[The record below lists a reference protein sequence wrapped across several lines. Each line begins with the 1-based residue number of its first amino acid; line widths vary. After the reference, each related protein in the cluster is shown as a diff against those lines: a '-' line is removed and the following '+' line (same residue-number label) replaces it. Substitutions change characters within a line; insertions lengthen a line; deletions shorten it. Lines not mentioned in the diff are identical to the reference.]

1 MSAFQGSKMNPSKF
15 HKSQLKFYAI
25 LIPLAFFMALPI
37 VFIIFHA
44 FKPIDEL
51 FAYPPRFFVE
61 KPTLQNFAD
70 LFAQSNATGVPMSR
84 YLFNSILITVIVVF
98 LTVLISTMAGYA
110 LSKKDFRMKKM
121 IFEINTLALM
131 FVPAA
136 VAIPRYLLIE
146 NLGLINLFIVHILPL
161 LSMPI
166 GLFLVKQFI
175 DQIPNELLEAARLDG
190 ANDFQIFIRIIIPL
204 VKPAIATIA
213 ILSFQLVWNSVET
226 STLYVN
232 DEGLKTFSFY
242 MSTLASQVT
251 GNSVA
256 GQGMAAAASLIMF
269 IPNLVI
275 FIFLQSQVMNTMA
288 HSGIK

>member
-1 MSAFQGSKMNPSKF
+1 MSAFQGSKINPDKF
-15 HKSQLKFYAI
+15 HKSQFKFYAV
-25 LIPLAFFMALPI
+25 LIPLAIFMALPI
-37 VFIIFHA
+37 VYIFSHA

-51 FAYPPRFFVE
+51 FAYPPRFFVQ

-70 LFAQSNATGVPMSR
+70 LFAQTSTTGVPMSR
-84 YLFNSILITVIVVF
+84 YLFNSIIITTIVVT
-98 LTVLISTMAGYA
+98 LTILVSTMAGYV
-110 LSKKDFRMKKM
+110 LSKKRFKLKSTL
-121 IFEINTLALM
+121 FEINTIALM

-146 NLGLINLFIVHILPL
+146 KVGLINNFWVHVLPL
-161 LSMPI
+161 LAMPI

-175 DQIPNELLEAARLDG
+175 DQIPDDLIEAAQLDG
-190 ANDFQIFIRIIIPL
+190 ATDLQIFFKIIIPL

-213 ILSFQLVWNSVET
+213 ILSFQIVWNSVET

-232 DEGLKTFSFY
+232 DESLKTFAFY
-242 MSTLASQVT
+242 MSTLASQVS
-251 GNSVA
+251 GNNVA

-269 IPNLVI
+269 VPNLIIFVI
-275 FIFLQSQVMNTMA
+275 LQRQVMNTMA